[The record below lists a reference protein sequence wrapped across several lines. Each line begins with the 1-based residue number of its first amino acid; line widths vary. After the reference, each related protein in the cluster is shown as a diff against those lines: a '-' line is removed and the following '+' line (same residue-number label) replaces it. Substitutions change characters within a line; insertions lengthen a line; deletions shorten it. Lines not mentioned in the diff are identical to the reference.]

1 MMLPSFAAERQ
12 HASSATPTVR
22 PQLLINI
29 SFVQG
34 AQQQTRQPLLLSING
49 TDRQMDG
56 HPTVTETLPCS
67 AYCVCSDNKMKLSS

>member
-12 HASSATPTVR
+12 HASSATPTVH

-29 SFVQG
+29 SFLQG
-34 AQQQTRQPLLLSING
+34 AQQQTRHPLLLLSINR

-56 HPTVTETLPCS
+56 HPTVT
-67 AYCVCSDNKMKLSS
+67 

>member
-1 MMLPSFAAERQ
+1 MLPSFTAERQ
-12 HASSATPTVR
+12 HASSATPTVH

-34 AQQQTRQPLLLSING
+34 AQQQTRQPLLLLLSINR

-56 HPTVTETLPCS
+56 HPTVT
-67 AYCVCSDNKMKLSS
+67 